1 MTEQEP
7 ETPAPLTPHLREL
20 IAELD
25 AWLPDQDEA
34 QLVEHV
40 LPFASEWILHDVE
53 GLDVERLTDE
63 AKTWVLAN
71 PLPDRVL
78 LRFPGDASYWVGQ
91 RMLMDDEHRPDWER
105 AGAALAS
112 AKALIAER
120 AELLEAEGYGNVA
133 AGFRRLLDETAGG
146 EPPAD
151 PVWSALALRIV
162 EPFLDDPANLEPEAT
177 TPSRP
182 PSAHPGPSPE

>member
-25 AWLPDQDEA
+25 AWLPAQDEA
-34 QLVEHV
+34 RHAEHV
-40 LPFASEWILHDVE
+40 LPFASEWILREVE
-53 GLDVERLTDE
+53 GLDVDRLTDE

-71 PLPDRVL
+71 PLADRVL
-78 LRFPGDASYWVGQ
+78 LRVPADATYWVGQ

-105 AGAALAS
+105 AAAVLAS
-112 AKALIAER
+112 ARALIAER

-162 EPFLDDPANLEPEAT
+162 EPFLDDPTGLVPDVAEP
-177 TPSRP
+177 
-182 PSAHPGPSPE
+182 PEPQ